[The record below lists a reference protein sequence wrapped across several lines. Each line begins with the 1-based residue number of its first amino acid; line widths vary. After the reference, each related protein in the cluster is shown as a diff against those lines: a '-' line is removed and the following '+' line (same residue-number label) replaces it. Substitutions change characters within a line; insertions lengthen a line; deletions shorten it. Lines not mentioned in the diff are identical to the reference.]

1 MSSESKKKSLSYRVS
16 TPEERA
22 KRQAENARRS
32 ERIMALKA
40 QGLNYATIG
49 IRMGLSPSTV
59 SKIARTQNQQAHDQ
73 TSNIS
78 KQTSGAIM

>member
-1 MSSESKKKSLSYRVS
+1 MKTNSLSYLV
-16 TPEERA
+16 TTHEERA
-22 KRQAENARRS
+22 KRRDEVRKRT

-59 SKIARTQNQQAHDQ
+59 SRIAREYAQQGPD
-73 TSNIS
+73 
-78 KQTSGAIM
+78 

>member
-1 MSSESKKKSLSYRVS
+1 MSRESKMKSLSYRV
-16 TPEERA
+16 TTHEERA
-22 KRQAENARRS
+22 RRRDEIKKRT

-59 SKIARTQNQQAHDQ
+59 SRIAREHAQRAHE
-73 TSNIS
+73 
-78 KQTSGAIM
+78 